1 MRSTPNIFKKCG
13 TSGWCAVEAS
23 WVLEVDSVGDITME
37 QMAAKARTDMFT
49 EVFGRQL
56 VIRLAG
62 VVA

>member
-1 MRSTPNIFKKCG
+1 
-13 TSGWCAVEAS
+13 
-23 WVLEVDSVGDITME
+23 VLELHSAGDITME

-62 VVA
+62 VIA

>member
-1 MRSTPNIFKKCG
+1 VRDLRLARG
-13 TSGWCAVEAS
+13 AAS
-23 WVLEVDSVGDITME
+23 WALEVDSIGDITME

-56 VIRLAG
+56 IIRLAG